1 MESESDMKKF
11 MVTTAILAFAA
22 LILTGGAAVPGM
34 GTSAY
39 AQQQPSTGG
48 HRASEY
54 YKDGSKARASRQRR
68 GGYSYSSEDT
78 INTYGDS
85 RTTNNGANS
94 YRFEL
99 YTRQTPSGPFDHG
112 YFFDSGI
119 GLHGGDSPYL
129 N

>member
-1 MESESDMKKF
+1 
-11 MVTTAILAFAA
+11 MVRISMMPAIAA
-22 LILTGGAAVPGM
+22 LAVFGAGFTAAPGI
-34 GTSAY
+34 GVTQ
-39 AQQQPSTGG
+39 AQAQQPSTGG
-48 HRASEY
+48 HRASRY
-54 YKDGSKARASRQRR
+54 YRGERRGRGRR
-68 GGYSYSSEDT
+68 GGYSYSSQDT

-85 RTTNNGANS
+85 RTLNGGANS

-119 GLHGGDSPYL
+119 GLHGGDSPYM

>member
-1 MESESDMKKF
+1 MWGSEMKRLL
-11 MVTTAILAFAA
+11 TAVSLAAMSAFAVSYA
-22 LILTGGAAVPGM
+22 SVGTGLV
-34 GTSAY
+34 TE
-39 AQQQPSTGG
+39 AQAQQPSTGG
-48 HRASEY
+48 HRASKY
-54 YKDGSKARASRQRR
+54 YRDGARVRGYRRRR
-68 GGYSYSSEDT
+68 GGYSYSAEDT

-85 RTTNNGANS
+85 RTVTGGANS

-119 GLHGGDSPYL
+119 GLHGGDSPYM